1 MYEDPRYLSLSFV
14 CSDRNLRSNHWVKI
28 SDRAAGSAGSRI
40 SHLHFTEYV
49 LRYISLFVC
58 QLPVV
63 YWSAALGGAVK
74 RQYLQST

>member
-1 MYEDPRYLSLSFV
+1 MYEDPRYLTLSFV
-14 CSDRNLRSNHWVKI
+14 CSDRNLRLNRWVEI
-28 SDRAAGSAGSRI
+28 SDRAASAGSRI

-63 YWSAALGGAVK
+63 
-74 RQYLQST
+74 